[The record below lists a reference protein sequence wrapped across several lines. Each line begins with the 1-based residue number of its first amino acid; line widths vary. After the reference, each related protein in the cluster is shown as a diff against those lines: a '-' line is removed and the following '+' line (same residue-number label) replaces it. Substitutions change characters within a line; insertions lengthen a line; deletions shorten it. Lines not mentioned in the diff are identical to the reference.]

1 MSMWLMLTSGFEGM
15 PLPYSPRTDDV
26 VALILLTCFF
36 LSSFALAR
44 SKKFLSQQAK
54 DLYCIGNVPV
64 SLLFLR
70 QQMFGICCC

>member
-44 SKKFLSQQAK
+44 SK
-54 DLYCIGNVPV
+54 
-64 SLLFLR
+64 
-70 QQMFGICCC
+70 